1 MEEMIM
7 KKRIAAV
14 LYSATI
20 LIMASMPAMA
30 QDVTILGEPCVFT
43 LQSSREEGAE
53 QVEKEV
59 ESFRLFGRAG
69 EDFVLIRTGEEDEYI
84 RREELE
90 SLLPE
95 LDLDAL
101 PDMDETETVGNGVS
115 FASVQT
121 LQQTLAD
128 LGYLTGKVDGI
139 FGPGT
144 SAAIKAFQ
152 EEADLEA
159 TGQADVYTML
169 LLTAAGNGVE
179 DSVEVSSKGYTTPEE
194 KFAAIAGNT
203 EADLAAFMEPKW
215 RFHFDPFTDQGEID
229 PGITLGNFAVETPA
243 IDRISGVLSV
253 KAFVSKNAESG
264 LYDVVPV
271 LTLETEGAYRP
282 YLQSAILSGEETIHL
297 EGAITS
303 GKLDGVIME
312 ETAFLP
318 LTAEAVRAIQEGKTG
333 TIRLLGRNNTYD
345 IELLVE
351 SDDMAGFMEAC
362 GTLVADEDNL

>member
-1 MEEMIM
+1 M

-14 LYSATI
+14 LYSATL
-20 LIMASMPAMA
+20 LIMASMPVMA

-121 LQQTLAD
+121 LQQTLTD

-152 EEADLEA
+152 EETGLEA

-169 LLTAAGNGVE
+169 LLTAAANGVE

-203 EADLAAFMEPKW
+203 EADLTAFMEPKW
-215 RFHFDPFTDQGEID
+215 RFHFDPFTEQGEID
-229 PGITLGNFAVETPA
+229 PGITLGSFAVETPA
-243 IDRISGVLSV
+243 IDRIEGEASV
-253 KAFVSKNAESG
+253 KAIIRKNVETG
-264 LYDVVPV
+264 LYDVIPAI
-271 LTLETEGAYRP
+271 TLETEGASRP
-282 YLQSAILSGEETIHL
+282 YLQGIIMSGDTILHFDI
-297 EGAITS
+297 ANTS
-303 GKLDGVIME
+303 GTLDGVIMKE
-312 ETAFLP
+312 SGCIP
-318 LTAEAVRAIQEGKTG
+318 LTMEAMQLLQNGGVQ
-333 TIRLLGRNNTYD
+333 TIRLLGRNNIYD
-345 IELLVE
+345 IETETVNDSIGEFIAACE
-351 SDDMAGFMEAC
+351 SVM
-362 GTLVADEDNL
+362 

>member
-101 PDMDETETVGNGVS
+101 PDMDEIETAGNGLS
-115 FASVQT
+115 SASVQA

-152 EEADLEA
+152 EETGLEA

-215 RFHFDPFTDQGEID
+215 RFHFDPFTEQGEID
-229 PGITLGNFAVETPA
+229 PGITLGSFAVETPA

-253 KAFVSKNAESG
+253 KAFVNKNGESG

-282 YLQSAILSGEETIHL
+282 YLQSAILSGDETVNLEETV
-297 EGAITS
+297 TS
-303 GKLDGVIME
+303 GELDGVTMK
-312 ETAFLP
+312 ETARIP
-318 LTAEAVRAIQEGKTG
+318 LSAKAVQALQKGKTES
-333 TIRLLGRNNTYD
+333 IRLQGRNTTYD
-345 IELLVE
+345 IETVIEDGNLT
-351 SDDMAGFMEAC
+351 AFMEAC
-362 GTLVADEDNL
+362 GTIMTN